1 MMRCLLI
8 LSGQQVK
15 RNIQLQNILV
25 LSGVLV
31 HLNTVVTLMVIY
43 QCTCDISR
51 FLLFS
56 YSTAGNGYPTG
67 RQCGYSVAPI
77 NSCKSLLSAFAE
89 GNLHFQIHEAA
100 LHVKGKHLKAT
111 RLPVNTRARFT

>member
-51 FLLFS
+51 FYFFLIPQQEMVIPL
-56 YSTAGNGYPTG
+56 
-67 RQCGYSVAPI
+67 VD
-77 NSCKSLLSAFAE
+77 SAVIQW
-89 GNLHFQIHEAA
+89 HQ
-100 LHVKGKHLKAT
+100 
-111 RLPVNTRARFT
+111 